1 MENSAKITGCMRRGT
16 FTNNQ
21 HNQHFLWHSHP
32 PPKGFGKSN
41 TEWKAGIKQSSC
53 PKQADTSTL
62 PLPRKRDT
70 QTDCQGSLYTPNTL
84 GEAVW
89 QGFSFSNCGLIT
101 QLRLSAFL
109 PLPPQLL
116 SGTQALVPLPTPHHS
131 GSRKPAQTVPLT
143 WHRNNPVSLEGC
155 SLLPPSPES
164 HSAMWA
170 WSSLPLFRLHVS
182 VYKREP
188 DFDLCLPFHR
198 CYNSNPSLWQALF
211 WSISS
216 SWITRQSLEN
226 SLFWWRSAYF
236 QD

>member
-1 MENSAKITGCMRRGT
+1 MLYLQGFYMENSAKITGCMRRGT

-32 PPKGFGKSN
+32 PPKGFGESN

-70 QTDCQGSLYTPNTL
+70 QTDCQRSLYTPNTL

-116 SGTQALVPLPTPHHS
+116 SGTQALVPHPTPHHS
-131 GSRKPAQTVPLT
+131 GSRKPAQTAPDTPYLAQKQPSEPRRLLSPAQSPLC
-143 WHRNNPVSLEGC
+143 HVSLVQNSTVQAPC
-155 SLLPPSPES
+155 LCLQVRTR
-164 HSAMWA
+164 
-170 WSSLPLFRLHVS
+170 LRPLF
-182 VYKREP
+182 
-188 DFDLCLPFHR
+188 
-198 CYNSNPSLWQALF
+198 A
-211 WSISS
+211 ISEML
-216 SWITRQSLEN
+216 Q
-226 SLFWWRSAYF
+226 F
-236 QD
+236 